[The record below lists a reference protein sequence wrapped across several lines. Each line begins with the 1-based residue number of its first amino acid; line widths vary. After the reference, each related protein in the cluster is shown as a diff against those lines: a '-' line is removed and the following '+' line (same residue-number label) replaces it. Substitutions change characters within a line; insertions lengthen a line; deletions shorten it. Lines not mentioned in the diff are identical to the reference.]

1 MLPDKACARTG
12 VFSEHERAVSASR
25 VGLPQP
31 RAPQATSLA
40 SPTGPHRVRGG
51 RAFWALAPDRTCNAF
66 RVEQSIEIAGDMI
79 RLGQLL
85 KLAGAASG
93 GADAKALI
101 ASGQV
106 TVNGEPELRRGR
118 QLHPGDVVRV
128 AMDDLRIV
136 AG

>member
-1 MLPDKACARTG
+1 
-12 VFSEHERAVSASR
+12 V
-25 VGLPQP
+25 
-31 RAPQATSLA
+31 
-40 SPTGPHRVRGG
+40 
-51 RAFWALAPDRTCNAF
+51 LAPAWTCNAF
-66 RVEQSIEIAGDMI
+66 GVEQSIEISGHMI

-93 GADAKALI
+93 GAEAKALI

-128 AMDDLRIV
+128 GTDDLRIV
-136 AG
+136 AGVPQVDD